1 MVIMK
6 LLKLVILFF
15 VISKST
21 YSQLIEKVENPFLYS
36 IFFELGG
43 NAKFLSPINVDI
55 SKRLIKNN
63 YAALRGGVSI
73 LGDKNSDDIGKI
85 YLLSEFSGLIGL
97 WSTRHFVELGPGL
110 TFESISTGEPER
122 NLYTTFRFGYRYQK
136 RNGILLKIGYVR
148 LSGIYSENSGVGAIS
163 KKSGYWGVGF
173 GRTF

>member
-1 MVIMK
+1 MK

-21 YSQLIEKVENPFLYS
+21 FSQLIEKVENPFLYS